1 MDSSRKKLI
10 TIGPISVRGTLVV
23 DASEIATYNG
33 VVVRDFEQKVTKWL
47 ASTLA
52 DRWPDLV
59 WETTDTT
66 IEPGTMLYVYS
77 MPESMSAGLCFEG
90 AVPIT
95 FNNVDWF
102 SVSSGVLMPEIVAAV
117 KAKRYYD
124 KTKRFLILSDR
135 PDIAVTIMPDPT

>member
-1 MDSSRKKLI
+1 MSDARKLI

-23 DASEIATYNG
+23 GASEIDTYND

-66 IEPGTMLYVYS
+66 IQPGTMLYVYS
-77 MPESMSAGLCFEG
+77 MPESMTAGFCFHG

-95 FNNVDWF
+95 LNNVDWF
-102 SVSSGVLMPEIVAAV
+102 SVVMDTLTPQIVALV
-117 KAKRYYD
+117 KSKRYYD
-124 KTKRFLILSDR
+124 KTKRYLILSDR